1 MTLKTMYRVA
11 FALLLIPAGA
21 QAQQTAPRTVER
33 SSAFVANGEV
43 EIENVAGSIRV
54 EAWDRNEISL
64 TARLGRGVERVD
76 FEVDGSTAD
85 IEVVYPRS
93 GRNVEGAELVVRVPA
108 GTRVRA
114 EGVSADVVVQNVR
127 GDVEAESVSGS
138 VRVAGGSRVVRASSV
153 SGNVIV
159 EAATND
165 VRAESVSGR
174 IQLGGA
180 TGYIEAE
187 TTSGDIAVQGRDASS
202 VSLQSVSGSVSYRG
216 SLERSGSVNIES
228 FSGTVDFTVPA
239 GTLGDFEATTFSG
252 GIDNGFNNERPR
264 TERRGPGSELEFST
278 GNGAQIEL
286 NSFSGTIR
294 IRRM

>member
-1 MTLKTMYRVA
+1 MTHKTMYRVA

-21 QAQQTAPRTVER
+21 QAQQTVER
-33 SSAFVANGEV
+33 SASVPANSEI

-54 EAWDRNEISL
+54 EAWDRNEVSL
-64 TARLGRGVERVD
+64 TGRLGRGVERVD
-76 FEVDGSTAD
+76 FEVEGSTVD
-85 IEVVYPRS
+85 IEVVYPRH
-93 GRNVEGAELVVRVPA
+93 GRNVEGADLVIRVPA
-108 GTRVRA
+108 GSRIRA
-114 EGVSADVVVQNVR
+114 EGVSAEVIVQNVR
-127 GDVEAESVSGS
+127 GDVEAESVSGN
-138 VRVAGGSRVVRASSV
+138 VRVSGGSRVVRASSV
-153 SGNVIV
+153 SGNVLI

-174 IQLGGA
+174 IQLDGA

-187 TTSGDIAVQGRDASS
+187 TTSGDIVVAGRAASS
-202 VSLQSVSGSVSYRG
+202 VSLQSVSGRVAYRG
-216 SLERSGSVNIES
+216 SLDRNGSVNIES
-228 FSGTVDFTVPA
+228 FSGTVDFTVP
-239 GTLGDFEATTFSG
+239 GNTVGDFEATTFSG